1 GADAMMIAH
10 IELPELDSAEV
21 SPATLSKPIVT
32 RVLRGEMKFVGL
44 IYTDSMG
51 MDAVSKRLSPGAAA
65 VRAIQAGNDIVL
77 HSPDDA
83 AAVAGI
89 KAAVEKGEI
98 PMAQIDAS
106 VRRVL
111 YQKARLG
118 LNKMKTVPLDD
129 VAAKVGGRKNAAVAQ
144 ALSQRSITL
153 IKDDRN
159 QVPL

>member
-1 GADAMMIAH
+1 
-10 IELPELDSAEV
+10 
-21 SPATLSKPIVT
+21 
-32 RVLRGEMKFVGL
+32 MKFAGL

-111 YQKARLG
+111 CRRR
-118 LNKMKTVPLDD
+118 VSD
-129 VAAKVGGRKNAAVAQ
+129 
-144 ALSQRSITL
+144 
-153 IKDDRN
+153 
-159 QVPL
+159 